1 MCVISVGW
9 QPFRGFTEDVV
20 KLLEK
25 FTSCRMRYVS
35 IDILFLKYN
44 EEAFRASFVNRLL
57 ELHSRE
63 KGRR

>member
-1 MCVISVGW
+1 
-9 QPFRGFTEDVV
+9 V